1 MILTRAQVEQLVA
14 QMRAD
19 APQET
24 CGMIG
29 GQDGRAEKI
38 YPIPNIAEN
47 RVKNYFMEGSAQIR
61 AMQDMDDNGHDI
73 LAIYHS
79 HPVTQ
84 PYPSATDLRDAWDAD
99 LQEPRYPDTLY
110 LIMSLRNPDAPEI
123 RAYQLHDQTIS
134 EITLEIRD

>member
-1 MILTRAQVEQLVA
+1 MILTPAQLAQLYA

-19 APQET
+19 APHET
-24 CGMIG
+24 CGMLG
-29 GQDGRAEKI
+29 GKAGRAQKI
-38 YPIPNIAEN
+38 YPIKNIAEN
-47 RVKNYFMEGSAQIR
+47 RVKNYLMDGAEQIR
-61 AMQDMDDNGHDI
+61 AMQDMDDNGYDI

-110 LIMSLRNPDAPEI
+110 VIMSLRQPDAPEI
-123 RAYQLHDQTIS
+123 RAYQLHDQTIT
-134 EITLEIRD
+134 EIAIEFRD